1 MTKPPV
7 KNPETASFT
16 YEPNEF
22 EETCGEYLGTGF
34 IIGGE
39 TTKQGE
45 IPYIAALGY
54 RNANGKIYYNCAG
67 TLINRYIFYLMSPS
81 GVDTCLTGVAE
92 LGGQGRHLPA
102 HFFGQKLQ
110 KLM

>member
-1 MTKPPV
+1 MQMKQLRKDALEFQVFDMKNVLQPLVTKPPV

-67 TLINRYIFYLMSPS
+67 TLINRYIFI
-81 GVDTCLTGVAE
+81 
-92 LGGQGRHLPA
+92 
-102 HFFGQKLQ
+102 
-110 KLM
+110 